1 MTRVNDNGMARELAR
16 QLVEL
21 KQSEKPLV
29 KEQVKETK
37 APEPKNKIDRRV

>member
-1 MTRVNDNGMARELAR
+1 MVEVRNNVMARELAR

-21 KQSEKPLV
+21 KESEKPLV

-37 APEPKNKIDRRV
+37 EPEKKTQVDKKV

>member
-1 MTRVNDNGMARELAR
+1 MTRVNDNVMARELAR

-21 KQSEKPLV
+21 KKLEKPLV

-37 APEPKNKIDRRV
+37 EPEPKNKIDRRV

>member
-1 MTRVNDNGMARELAR
+1 VVEVRNNVITRELAR

-21 KQSEKPLV
+21 KESEKPLV

-37 APEPKNKIDRRV
+37 EPEPKNKIDRRV

>member
-1 MTRVNDNGMARELAR
+1 MTRVNDNVMARELAR
-16 QLVEL
+16 QIVEL

-37 APEPKNKIDRRV
+37 EPEPKNKIDRRV